1 MQNNILRGEIIMA
14 SKIILMGCQVY
25 LFISQPTPLAEH
37 VGIVARVTHKFA
49 LEKGDVKTRGIVVD
63 KLEEEHLHC

>member
-1 MQNNILRGEIIMA
+1 MQNNILKGEIIMA
-14 SKIILMGCQVY
+14 WKIILMGCQVY

-49 LEKGDVKTRGIVVD
+49 LEKGDVKT
-63 KLEEEHLHC
+63 